1 MLKKWHQNASI
12 FYLLCVLMWVNQKN
26 PSLMKNH
33 MLLLSP
39 PSSSSFK
46 KMKERN
52 KNKNNNNK
60 KKKKTEGCESSFFFF
75 RFFFQR
81 RKLCIYFCLAPSCLP
96 FKHLQC
102 NWVSSLYLWKRQN
115 DPWLTKAKE
124 EGTPWWPRAA
134 WSPHKKAAIAEQ
146 CNSTKPNKHIEIEL
160 LGLSVGVF
168 FREREREKGNEGS
181 N

>member
-1 MLKKWHQNASI
+1 MLPFSISSAFWCELTKKTHHWWRIICFFFLPPPRLPLKKW
-12 FYLLCVLMWVNQKN
+12 
-26 PSLMKNH
+26 
-33 MLLLSP
+33 
-39 PSSSSFK
+39 K
-46 KMKERN
+46 KEIKTR
-52 KNKNNNNK
+52 KIIII
-60 KKKKTEGCESSFFFF
+60 KKKTEGCESSFFFF

-168 FREREREKGNEGS
+168 FRERERERKWRK
-181 N
+181 